1 MKTYLSFISLAL
13 ASLFLMSCGGGQQVK
28 TDLPAGLDVKFS
40 AYAYKNEDR
49 DVSMVVDYEVAR
61 LRMEEKYFP
70 LDVMIANKK
79 LPSMTV
85 TRESLIL
92 IDPEGKA
99 YNMATI
105 QEIQDKYQ
113 KLWADSQY
121 RESSAFTD
129 TQSLTS
135 FTNFMVQRSNFFPK
149 EAGGA
154 RVTNKVIIRPR
165 GYIDDR
171 LYFPMPETGIEK
183 QKLILRLV
191 APELDAPFD
200 VVFAVH

>member
-1 MKTYLSFISLAL
+1 
-13 ASLFLMSCGGGQQVK
+13 
-28 TDLPAGLDVKFS
+28 
-40 AYAYKNEDR
+40 
-49 DVSMVVDYEVAR
+49 
-61 LRMEEKYFP
+61 
-70 LDVMIANKK
+70 
-79 LPSMTV
+79 
-85 TRESLIL
+85 
-92 IDPEGKA
+92 
-99 YNMATI
+99 
-105 QEIQDKYQ
+105 
-113 KLWADSQY
+113 
-121 RESSAFTD
+121 
-129 TQSLTS
+129 
-135 FTNFMVQRSNFFPK
+135 MVQRSNFFPK